1 MSQIFELIRED
12 HDLIRNLFNEIESKP
27 ETRDVRC
34 ITLLRELPGHMY
46 AEEATLYA
54 RLRNLEPEEIEQLLV
69 EHTDIRETLA
79 RFERI
84 PLRDDAWM
92 PGLADLKDR
101 IEAHFRAEEEEIFAW
116 AKHRLSQD
124 ELFVLGGMFEQEKQ
138 RAAQFTTA

>member
-1 MSQIFELIRED
+1 MPQIFELIRED
-12 HDLIRNLFNEIESKP
+12 HDFIRGLFNELDSNP

-54 RLRNLEPEEIEQLLV
+54 RLRSLEPEEIEQLLN
-69 EHTDIRETLA
+69 EHTEIRETLA

-92 PGLADLKDR
+92 PGLADLRER
-101 IEAHFRAEEEEIFAW
+101 IEAHFRAEEEEVFAW
-116 AKHRLSQD
+116 AKHRLSQG
-124 ELFVLGGMFEQEKQ
+124 ELFGLGEMFEQEKQ
-138 RAAQFTTA
+138 RAAQFATA